1 MNRHSFIYLDWGLF
15 LPVLVLVI
23 LSLTTLF
30 SINISFFR
38 SQLIFLLLSFG
49 IYVFFSHMS
58 YRAISMYSMWIYVV
72 SFILLL
78 GILIVGIERRG
89 AVRWIDIFG
98 LRIQFSEILKP
109 FLMLALSGFLSR
121 NGPTLKTLLTALLCI
136 VPILFLV
143 FIQPDLGNA
152 MIYLL
157 VSAFTFLVY
166 GFPMLWFG
174 IGAVISLSILPL
186 LWRFLHDYQK
196 QRILTFFYP
205 SKDPLGT
212 SYNVIQSIIAVGS
225 GMFFG
230 KGIGEATQSRLKFL
244 PERHT
249 DFIFA
254 TLSEGVGFV
263 GAFLVLLCFLFLLYK
278 IYTIVREA
286 DEPFCKLFA
295 TMSFFLILVQFFV
308 NTGMNIG
315 IIPIAGV
322 TLPFLSYGGSSLLS
336 NFIVLGILSSISR
349 NRMHKEVL
357 EIA

>member
-1 MNRHSFIYLDWGLF
+1 MNRHSLVYIDWGLL
-15 LPVLVLVI
+15 LPVFVLVI

-30 SINISFFR
+30 SINISFFKN
-38 SQLIFLLLSFG
+38 QLMFLLLSFG
-49 IYVFFSHMS
+49 MYVIFSHMS
-58 YRAISMYSMWIYVV
+58 YRAIGMYNSWIYAV
-72 SFILLL
+72 SFILLVV
-78 GILIVGIERRG
+78 ILIIGIESRG

-109 FLMLALSGFLSR
+109 FLMLALAGFLSR
-121 NGPTLKTLLTALLCI
+121 NSPTFKTLATALLFI

-157 VSAFTFLVY
+157 VVGLSFLAY
-166 GFPMLWFG
+166 GFDMLLFG
-174 IGAVISLSILPL
+174 IGGVLTLSILPL
-186 LWRFLHDYQK
+186 MWRFLHDYQK
-196 QRILTFFYP
+196 QRIVTFFYP

-230 KGIGEATQSRLKFL
+230 KGIGEATQSRLRFL

-254 TLSEGVGFV
+254 TLSEGLGFV
-263 GAFLVLLCFLFLLYK
+263 GAFLILLCFMFLLYK
-278 IYTIVREA
+278 IYTVVRES
-286 DEPFCKLFA
+286 DVLFCKLFA
-295 TMSFFLILVQFFV
+295 TMSFFLILVQFSV
-308 NTGMNIG
+308 NVGMNIG

-322 TLPFLSYGGSSLLS
+322 TLPFVSYGGSSLLS
-336 NFIVLGILSSISR
+336 NFIILGLLSSIAR
-349 NRMHKEVL
+349 NRVRKEVL
-357 EIA
+357 EIT